1 MKQKEKVI
9 RKYNPLI
16 IKLAIEM
23 KIQMQSQIKI
33 HRIEANKSK
42 IIIKIVKYYSMYYI
56 RSKQGG
62 KGKRM

>member
-33 HRIEANKSK
+33 HHIEANKSK